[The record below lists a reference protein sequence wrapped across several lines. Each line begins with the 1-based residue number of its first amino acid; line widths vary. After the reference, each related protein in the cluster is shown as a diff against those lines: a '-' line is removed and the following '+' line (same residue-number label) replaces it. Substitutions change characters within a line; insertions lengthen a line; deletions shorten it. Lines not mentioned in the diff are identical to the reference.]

1 MKSMPVNISIFK
13 QEIVIMPQKA
23 RHYTDNMDRGG
34 WGGGGCRGKEVDI
47 GDFGKQIGSC
57 IYSN

>member
-34 WGGGGCRGKEVDI
+34 WGGGVVVGVKKLTLGILANR
-47 GDFGKQIGSC
+47 
-57 IYSN
+57 